1 MAGKGSSLSHYL
13 NSPTLVVIVFVVL
26 GILIARMLG
35 MSTLDTLM
43 TIMYFMGIA
52 LSLNIIM
59 GFAGYVSFGH
69 AVFLGL
75 GGYAY
80 VLLVYFIK
88 PLAELQNM
96 GFGLGAFLVAVL
108 AGLFAAAIAASV
120 GAAVLRLRG
129 AFFAIATIGL
139 DFTALY
145 LMKAIVPELNP
156 EQFFGAQIILPADK
170 IVEKDVVFNAMF
182 LTLIILLAVNYYI
195 RKSPFGVGLTAIKE
209 DEDAAE
215 VLGVPTTMFK
225 IIAFTLAG
233 FFAGMVGA
241 LFSLNGGGVDET
253 LFNLGHSIDMIVMI
267 VIGGLGTVLGPV
279 VGSLIYFEL
288 YDLLLVHYPG
298 VNLIIL
304 GIIVAIVVLF
314 FPEGLI
320 GLLRK
325 YKVGGVR
332 LRDLLE

>member
-1 MAGKGSSLSHYL
+1 MDLSHYL
-13 NSPTLVVIVFVVL
+13 KSPTLITILIVIV
-26 GILIARMLG
+26 GILIARIFELT
-35 MSTLDTLM
+35 TLDTLM
-43 TIMYFMGIA
+43 IVMYFLGIA
-52 LSLNIIM
+52 MALNILM

-69 AVFLGL
+69 AVFLGI

-80 VLLVYFIK
+80 ALLVYFSQ
-88 PLAELQNM
+88 PFAYLQKIGYGM
-96 GFGLGAFLVAVL
+96 GAFLVAII
-108 AGLFAAAIAASV
+108 AGVFAALIAGSV
-120 GAAVLRLRG
+120 GAAVLKLRG

-145 LMKAIVPELNP
+145 LIKGIVPELNP
-156 EQFFGAQIILPADK
+156 SQFFGAQIILPANRIVDK
-170 IVEKDVVFNAMF
+170 SSIFNAFF
-182 LTLIILLAVNYYI
+182 LTIVILIFLNYYI
-195 RKSPFGVGLTAIKE
+195 RKSPFGIGLTAIKE

-215 VLGVPTTMFK
+215 VLGVPTTAYK
-225 IIAFTLAG
+225 VIAFTLSG
-233 FFAGMVGA
+233 FFTGMLGA
-241 LFSLNGGGVDET
+241 LWSLNGGGVDET

-267 VIGGLGTVLGPV
+267 VIVGLGTVLGPI
-279 VGSLIYFEL
+279 VGSLIYYEL

-320 GLLRK
+320 GLFRK
-325 YKVGGVR
+325 YKVKGVR